1 MIYMAYVI
9 LYINIYKYGLY
20 LPYSRCA
27 YIHKHTHIYIY
38 ILRSTTLPLF
48 LPKPYRALYIFCHWF
63 NWNVLPITT
72 ASKLNKKLT

>member
-1 MIYMAYVI
+1 MVFIYHI
-9 LYINIYKYGLY
+9 LNVHTYINT
-20 LPYSRCA
+20 
-27 YIHKHTHIYIY
+27 HTYIY

-48 LPKPYRALYIFCHWF
+48 LPKPNRALYIFCHWF